1 MNKITRLI
9 WVVGVLVL
17 AGFCLSSCDRTL
29 DVQTAFPFEV
39 ETMPVREEIALGE
52 TAEIRCLLKS
62 EGDFSDT
69 RYTIRY
75 FQPEGEGKLR
85 LDGIVFEPNDRY
97 PLESKSFRLY
107 YTSRSTDRQLI
118 DIYIEDNH
126 GQLQHLSFDFNNKR
140 IEQ

>member
-1 MNKITRLI
+1 MI
-9 WVVGVLVL
+9 WMMGVLIL

-29 DVQTAFPFEV
+29 DVQAVFPFEV
-39 ETMPVREEIALGE
+39 ETMSIRKEISLGE
-52 TAEIRCLLKS
+52 TAEIRCLLKLG
-62 EGDFSDT
+62 GDFSDT

-75 FQPEGEGKLR
+75 FQPEGEGELR

-126 GQLQHLSFDFNNKR
+126 GQLQHLSFDFTNKR
-140 IEQ
+140 TE

>member
-1 MNKITRLI
+1 MI
-9 WVVGVLVL
+9 WVMGVLVL

-29 DVQTAFPFEV
+29 DVQTVFPFKV
-39 ETMPVREEIALGE
+39 EAMPVRKEIGLGE
-52 TAEIRCLLKS
+52 TAEIRCFLKS

-75 FQPEGEGKLR
+75 FQPEGEGELQ
-85 LDGIVFEPNDRY
+85 LDGIVFMPNDRY
-97 PLESKSFRLY
+97 PLEKKSFRLY

-126 GQLQHLSFDFNNKR
+126 GQLQQLSFDFNNKR
-140 IEQ
+140 TE

>member
-1 MNKITRLI
+1 MNKITRMI
-9 WVVGVLVL
+9 WVMGVLML
-17 AGFCLSSCDRTL
+17 AGFCLGSCDRTL
-29 DVQTAFPFEV
+29 DVQTAFPFKV
-39 ETMPVREEIALGE
+39 EAMPVRKDIALGE
-52 TAEIRCLLKS
+52 TAEIRCLLTS

-75 FQPEGEGKLR
+75 FQPEGEGELR
-85 LDGIVFEPNDRY
+85 LDGVVFEPNDRY

-140 IEQ
+140 KE

>member
-1 MNKITRLI
+1 MI
-9 WVVGVLVL
+9 WVMGVLVL

-39 ETMPVREEIALGE
+39 ETMPVRKDIGKGE
-52 TAEIRCLLKS
+52 TVEIRCLLKS
-62 EGDFSDT
+62 KGDFSGT

-75 FQPEGEGKLR
+75 FQPEGEGELS
-85 LDGIVFEPNDRY
+85 LDGLVFEPNDRY

-126 GQLQHLSFDFNNKR
+126 GQLQHLSFDFNSKR
-140 IEQ
+140 TKE